1 MAAPLP
7 VRFTAGDGGQWRIAA
22 VLPVIGESL
31 AMAPRLDIREG
42 PGEAPPGVWS
52 LHGVTSNLRY
62 TTVEERAGLVAKQE
76 GLGRPPARHAALIP
90 ISKNA
95 AWWAMAQD
103 ERRAIMETRSRHNAI
118 GMEYL
123 PEVARRLHHCRDLG
137 GEFDFLTWFEWAPE
151 HDPAFE
157 SLLVRLRASEEW
169 HYVSREVDIRLVRD

>member
-1 MAAPLP
+1 MTAPLL
-7 VRFTAGDGGQWRIAA
+7 VRFTAGERGPWRLRA
-22 VLPVIGESL
+22 VLPVLGESL
-31 AMAPRLDIREG
+31 APAPRLHVQEG
-42 PGEAPPGVWS
+42 PGEAPPGVWA
-52 LHGVTSNLRY
+52 LCGVTSNLRY
-62 TTVEERAGLVAKQE
+62 TTAEERAGLLAKQE

-151 HDPAFE
+151 HEAQFE
-157 SLLVRLRASEEW
+157 ELLARLRASEEW
-169 HYVSREVDIRLVRD
+169 GYVSREVDIRLVRD